1 MDKAMERAARMR
13 HIFYRLGGAIG
24 VALIALAP
32 VFAAEAAPQALP
44 QAAPA
49 STQAPTAPAPVNNG
63 GATST
68 GGSFFAPPTV
78 AKGQQRKVAPGT
90 GLAATEVPEPAMI
103 GLFGAGLAG
112 LAFARFRARR
122 QPDHAERS
130 GR

>member
-1 MDKAMERAARMR
+1 MDKRMERAAWMR

-32 VFAAEAAPQALP
+32 VFAAEAAPQA
-44 QAAPA
+44 APA
-49 STQAPTAPAPVNNG
+49 STQAPTAPASVNNG

-130 GR
+130 DR